1 MIVKSIPIGWEVI
14 YQRAHGLLAAELA
27 FYWKTADRPPYF
39 MQTLLAIAE
48 HDDGVSESRSPENLT
63 EAGAP
68 KHFQLLGRSVKKYRN
83 VKQYRNVM
91 EISTAK
97 SRWNA
102 LMTSLHMTFLY
113 EAKEYEDQDIEDF
126 INEQHVYQ
134 KKLLKELDIS
144 RKEASKAYHFVEW
157 CDALSLLLCMDKIQP
172 EQRRMD
178 ISTGPDGTMHQIW
191 QDEKE
196 RLRVEPWPF
205 EPDSFTVAVEYRELA
220 QLHFKN
226 ADELEEGLRQAP
238 VEARSWAFFKE

>member
-27 FYWKTADRPPYF
+27 FHWKVAERPPYF

-48 HDDGVSESRSPENLT
+48 HDDGVPESRAPENLT

-68 KHFQLLGRSVKKYRN
+68 KHFKLLGRSAQ
-83 VKQYRNVM
+83 QYRNVM

-102 LMTSLHMTFLY
+102 LMTSMHTTFLY
-113 EAKEYEDQDIEDF
+113 EDKKYEDRDIEEF
-126 INEQHVYQ
+126 IKEQHVFQ
-134 KKLLKELDIS
+134 KKLFKDLEITK
-144 RKEASKAYHFVEW
+144 KEAERAYRFVEW
-157 CDALSLLLCMDKIQP
+157 CDALSLLLCMEQIQP

-178 ISTGPDGTMHQIW
+178 VSVGPDGTMHQIW

-196 RLRVEPWPF
+196 RLHVEPWPF
-205 EPDSFTVAVEYRELA
+205 EPDAFTVEVEYRELA
-220 QLHFKN
+220 QLQFKN
-226 ADELEEGLRQAP
+226 ADELDEGLRQAS
-238 VEARSWAFFKE
+238 VKARKWDFHR

>member
-1 MIVKSIPIGWEVI
+1 MIVKSIPVGWEVI
-14 YQRAHGLLAAELA
+14 YQRAHGLLAAELG
-27 FYWKTADRPPYF
+27 FYWKIADRSPYF
-39 MQTLLAIAE
+39 MKTLLAIAE
-48 HDDGVSESRSPENLT
+48 HDDGVPESKSPENLT

-68 KHFQLLGRSVKKYRN
+68 KHFQLLGRSAQ
-83 VKQYRNVM
+83 QYRSVM

-113 EAKEYEDQDIEDF
+113 EDKKYEDQDIEEF
-126 INEQHVYQ
+126 IKEQHRYQ
-134 KKLLKELDIS
+134 KQLIKELKIS
-144 RKEASKAYHFVEW
+144 RKEAEKAYCFVEW

-178 ISTGPDGTMHQIW
+178 ISTGPEGTMYQIW

-205 EPDSFTVAVEYRELA
+205 EPDSFAVEVEYRELH
-220 QLHFKN
+220 QLQFKN
-226 ADELEEGLRQAP
+226 ADELDECLGQADIK
-238 VEARSWAFFKE
+238 ARSWNFHR

>member
-1 MIVKSIPIGWEVI
+1 VIVKSIPVGWEVI
-14 YQRAHGLLAAELA
+14 YQRAHGLLAAEIA
-27 FYWKTADRPPYF
+27 FYWKITERPSHF

-48 HDDGVSESRSPENLT
+48 HDDGVPESRSPENLT

-68 KHFQLLGRSVKKYRN
+68 KHFQLLGRSAQ
-83 VKQYRNVM
+83 QYRSVM

-102 LMTSLHMTFLY
+102 LLTSMHMTFLY
-113 EAKEYEDQDIEDF
+113 EDKKYEDQDIEAF
-126 INEQHVYQ
+126 IKEQHIFQ
-134 KKLLKELDIS
+134 KQLLKELKIS
-144 RKEASKAYHFVEW
+144 QPQAERTYRFVEW

-178 ISTGPDGTMHQIW
+178 ISIGPKGTMYQIW

-205 EPDSFTVAVEYRELA
+205 EPDSFTVEVEYRELH
-220 QLHFKN
+220 QLQFKD
-226 ADELEEGLRQAP
+226 ADELDDSLRKAP
-238 VEARSWAFFKE
+238 VMARSWDFFKG

>member
-27 FYWKTADRPPYF
+27 FHWKVAERPPYF

-48 HDDGVSESRSPENLT
+48 HDDGVPESRAPENLT

-68 KHFQLLGRSVKKYRN
+68 KHFKLLGRSAQ
-83 VKQYRNVM
+83 QYRNVM

-102 LMTSLHMTFLY
+102 LMTSMHTTFLY
-113 EAKEYEDQDIEDF
+113 EDKKYEDRDIEEF
-126 INEQHVYQ
+126 IQEQHVFQ
-134 KKLLKELDIS
+134 KKLFKDLEITK
-144 RKEASKAYHFVEW
+144 KEAERAYRFVEW
-157 CDALSLLLCMDKIQP
+157 CDALSLLLCMEQIQP

-178 ISTGPDGTMHQIW
+178 VSVGPDGTMHQIW

-196 RLRVEPWPF
+196 RLHVEPWPF
-205 EPDSFTVAVEYRELA
+205 EPDAFTVEVEYRELA
-220 QLHFKN
+220 QLQFKN
-226 ADELEEGLRQAP
+226 ADELDEGLRQAS
-238 VEARSWAFFKE
+238 VKARKWDFHR

>member
-1 MIVKSIPIGWEVI
+1 MIVKSIPVGWEVI

-27 FYWKTADRPPYF
+27 FHWKVAERPPYF

-48 HDDGVSESRSPENLT
+48 HDDGLAESRTPENLT

-68 KHFQLLGRSVKKYRN
+68 KHFKLLGRSAQ
-83 VKQYRNVM
+83 QYRNVM
-91 EISTAK
+91 EISTSK

-102 LMTSLHMTFLY
+102 LMTSMHMTFLY
-113 EAKEYEDQDIEDF
+113 EDKKYEDQDIEQF
-126 INEQHVYQ
+126 IEEQHVYQ
-134 KKLLKELDIS
+134 KELLKELEIS
-144 RKEASKAYHFVEW
+144 RKEAEKAYRFVEW
-157 CDALSLLLCMDKIQP
+157 CDALSLLLCMEQIQP

-205 EPDSFTVAVEYRELA
+205 EPDSFTVEVEYREVP
-220 QLHFKN
+220 QLQFKN
-226 ADELEEGLRQAP
+226 ADELDEGLRQAP
-238 VEARSWAFFKE
+238 IAARKWAFFKG

>member
-27 FYWKTADRPPYF
+27 FYWKEDKRPPHF

-48 HDDGVSESRSPENLT
+48 HDDGRPESQSPENLT

-68 KHFQLLGRSVKKYRN
+68 KHFQLLGRSA
-83 VKQYRNVM
+83 KQYRSVM

-102 LMTSLHMTFLY
+102 LMTSMHMTFLY
-113 EAKEYEDQDIEDF
+113 EDKKYEDQDIKEF
-126 INEQHVYQ
+126 IKEQHILQ
-134 KKLLKELDIS
+134 KKLLKELKIS
-144 RKEASKAYHFVEW
+144 KMQAEQAYQFVEW

-178 ISTGPDGTMHQIW
+178 ISTGPDGTMYQIW
-191 QDEKE
+191 QDEKDQ
-196 RLRVEPWPF
+196 LRVEPWPF
-205 EPDSFTVAVEYRELA
+205 EPTSFTVEVEYRELN
-220 QLHFKN
+220 QLQFKN
-226 ADELEEGLRQAP
+226 VDELAVSLRDAP
-238 VEARSWAFFKE
+238 VTARSWAFFKG

>member
-27 FYWKTADRPPYF
+27 FHWKVAERPPYF

-48 HDDGVSESRSPENLT
+48 HDDGVPESRAPENLT

-68 KHFQLLGRSVKKYRN
+68 KHFQLLGRSAQ
-83 VKQYRNVM
+83 QYRNVM

-102 LMTSLHMTFLY
+102 LMTSMHTTFLY
-113 EAKEYEDQDIEDF
+113 EDKKYEDRDIEEF
-126 INEQHVYQ
+126 IKEQHVFQ
-134 KKLLKELDIS
+134 KKLFKDLEITK
-144 RKEASKAYHFVEW
+144 KEAERAYRFVEW
-157 CDALSLLLCMDKIQP
+157 CDALSLLLCMEQIQP

-178 ISTGPDGTMHQIW
+178 VNVGPDGTMYQIW

-196 RLRVEPWPF
+196 RLHVEPWPF
-205 EPDSFTVAVEYRELA
+205 EPDAFTVEVEYRELA
-220 QLHFKN
+220 QLQFKN
-226 ADELEEGLRQAP
+226 ADELDEGLRQAS
-238 VEARSWAFFKE
+238 VKARKWDFHR

>member
-1 MIVKSIPIGWEVI
+1 MIVKSIPVGWEVI
-14 YQRAHGLLAAELA
+14 YQRAHGLLAAELG
-27 FYWKTADRPPYF
+27 FYWKIADRPPYF

-48 HDDGVSESRSPENLT
+48 HDDGVPESKSPENLT

-68 KHFQLLGRSVKKYRN
+68 KHFQLLGRSAQ
-83 VKQYRNVM
+83 QYRSVM

-102 LMTSLHMTFLY
+102 LMTSMHMTFLY
-113 EAKEYEDQDIEDF
+113 EDKKYEDRDIEEF
-126 INEQHVYQ
+126 IKEQHQYQ
-134 KKLLKELDIS
+134 KQLIKELKIS
-144 RKEASKAYHFVEW
+144 QEEAEKAYRFVEW

-178 ISTGPDGTMHQIW
+178 ISTGPDGTMYQIW

-205 EPDSFTVAVEYRELA
+205 EPDTFTVEVEYRELH
-220 QLHFKN
+220 QLQFKN
-226 ADELEEGLRQAP
+226 TDELDESLGQADIK
-238 VEARSWAFFKE
+238 ARSWNFHR

>member
-1 MIVKSIPIGWEVI
+1 MIVKSIPVGWEVI

-27 FYWKTADRPPYF
+27 FQWKVANRSPYF
-39 MQTLLAIAE
+39 MKTLLAIAE
-48 HDDGVSESRSPENLT
+48 HDDGVPESRSPENLT

-68 KHFQLLGRSVKKYRN
+68 KHFQLLGRSAQ
-83 VKQYRNVM
+83 QYRSVM

-113 EAKEYEDQDIEDF
+113 EDKKYEDKDIEEF
-126 INEQHVYQ
+126 IKEQHLYQ
-134 KKLLKELDIS
+134 KKLIKELGVS
-144 RKEASKAYHFVEW
+144 RKEAEKAYRFVEW

-178 ISTGPDGTMHQIW
+178 ISTGPRGTMHQIW
-191 QDEKE
+191 QDEKD

-205 EPDSFTVAVEYRELA
+205 EPDSFTVEVEYRELA
-220 QLHFKN
+220 QLQFKN
-226 ADELEEGLRQAP
+226 TDEMDECLRQAA
-238 VEARSWAFFKE
+238 VKTRTWAFFKG

>member
-1 MIVKSIPIGWEVI
+1 MIVKSIPVGWEVI
-14 YQRAHGLLAAELA
+14 YQRAHGLLAAELG
-27 FYWKTADRPPYF
+27 FYWKIADRPPYF

-48 HDDGVSESRSPENLT
+48 HDDGVPESKSPENLT

-68 KHFQLLGRSVKKYRN
+68 KHFQLLGRSAQ
-83 VKQYRNVM
+83 QYRSVM

-102 LMTSLHMTFLY
+102 LMTSMHMTFLY
-113 EAKEYEDQDIEDF
+113 EDKKYDDREIEEF
-126 INEQHVYQ
+126 IKEQHQYQ
-134 KKLLKELDIS
+134 KQLIKELKIS
-144 RKEASKAYHFVEW
+144 QEEAEKAYRFVEW

-178 ISTGPDGTMHQIW
+178 ISTGPDGTMYQIW

-205 EPDSFTVAVEYRELA
+205 EPDTFTVEVEYRELH
-220 QLHFKN
+220 QLQFKN
-226 ADELEEGLRQAP
+226 TDELDESLGQADIK
-238 VEARSWAFFKE
+238 ARKWDFHR